1 MSTMKYFKKDE
12 VISNEG
18 ERAKCIFVL
27 VEGKVG
33 IFKNN
38 RKISEYSKSGDMIGE
53 ISMILNRPR
62 SATIKALTD
71 CNLLTIEGELDDLIK
86 LYPDISKKLIRTL
99 AERLADATEQQSK
112 RFTKY

>member
-1 MSTMKYFKKDE
+1 MKYFRKDE
-12 VISNEG
+12 VIANEG
-18 ERAKCIFVL
+18 EKAKCIFVL

-38 RKISEYSKSGDMIGE
+38 RKITEFSKSGEMIGE

-62 SATIKALTD
+62 NATIKALTD

-99 AERLADATEQQSK
+99 AERLADSTEQQGK
-112 RFTKY
+112 RYTKY

>member
-1 MSTMKYFKKDE
+1 MSSMKSFIKDE
-12 VISNEG
+12 VIATEG
-18 ERAKCIFVL
+18 ERANCIYVL

-38 RKISEYSKSGDMIGE
+38 RKISEFSKPGDMIGE

-62 SATIKALTD
+62 NATIKALED
-71 CNLLTIEGELDDLIK
+71 CNLLTIEGQLDELVK

-99 AERLADATEQQSK
+99 AERLADATEQQS
-112 RFTKY
+112 RRYTKY

>member
-12 VISNEG
+12 VIVNEG
-18 ERAKCIFVL
+18 EKAKCIFVL

-38 RKISEYSKSGDMIGE
+38 RKISEYSKSGEMIGE

-62 SATIKALTD
+62 TATIKALTD
-71 CNLLTIEGELDDLIK
+71 CNLLTIEGELDDLVK

-112 RFTKY
+112 RYTKY

>member
-1 MSTMKYFKKDE
+1 MSTMKNFKKDE
-12 VISNEG
+12 VIANEG
-18 ERAKCIFVL
+18 EKAKCIFVL

-38 RKISEYSKSGDMIGE
+38 RKISEFSKSGDMIGE

-62 SATIKALTD
+62 TATIKALTD

-99 AERLADATEQQSK
+99 AERLTDATEQQS
-112 RFTKY
+112 

>member
-1 MSTMKYFKKDE
+1 MSTMKYFRKDE
-12 VISNEG
+12 VIANEG
-18 ERAKCIFVL
+18 EKAKCIFVL

-38 RKISEYSKSGDMIGE
+38 RKITEFNKSGEMIGE

-62 SATIKALTD
+62 NATIKALTD

-99 AERLADATEQQSK
+99 AERLADSTEQQGK
-112 RFTKY
+112 RYTKY